1 MSPEAGLERSPGRH
15 DLRRR
20 LVTALI
26 LGPVFLLA
34 VAIGRLVFL
43 AAIMLL
49 AGIAAWEFFRLASRK
64 PARPRVASGIGLAIA
79 FPALL
84 YWSPSHPLAIP
95 ALVTAAILGIAAAQ
109 LLDPAGEDALTSVS
123 TTVFGAAYTGLLL
136 GHFVLVREVSRI
148 VPGMPYWTG
157 AVLVALTVALTWVN
171 DSSAYVVGRRWGR
184 RKLIPRISP
193 AKTVEGAVGAL
204 LVTVLAAIAAF
215 GLIGRWVPLFDLDDA
230 VAVGLLVGIAA
241 PIGDLV
247 ESAFKRDAG
256 VKDATSE
263 IDRDEQRLPRFVQ
276 EGDDGDILERV
287 TPVAGLLPTVLGD
300 PL

>member
-1 MSPEAGLERSPGRH
+1 MSPEAGLAPSPGRH

-20 LVTALI
+20 LVTALV

-34 VAIGRLVFL
+34 IAIGRFVFL
-43 AAIMLL
+43 GAIMLL
-49 AGIAAWEFFRLASRK
+49 AGVAAWEFYRLAARK
-64 PARPRVASGIGLAIA
+64 PARPRVAPGIGLAVA

-84 YWSPSHPLAIP
+84 YWSPSLPLAIP
-95 ALVTAAILGIAAAQ
+95 ALVTAGILGIAVAQ
-109 LLDPAGEDALTSVS
+109 LLDPRSEAALTSVS

-157 AVLVALTVALTWVN
+157 AVLVALIVALTWVN

-204 LVTVLAAIAAF
+204 LVTVLAAVAAF
-215 GLIGRWVPLFDLDDA
+215 GLIRPWVPLFDLADA
-230 VAVGLLVGIAA
+230 LAVGILVGIAA
-241 PIGDLV
+241 PVGDLV

-256 VKDATSE
+256 VKDASDLVPGHGGVL
-263 IDRDEQRLPRFVQ
+263 DRFDSLMAVA
-276 EGDDGDILERV
+276 
-287 TPVAGLLPTVLGD
+287 PVVWYWMWMVVL
-300 PL
+300 